1 MKKMIARL
9 TVFVLL
15 NAFCIMSYAQKDI
28 YEMLVY
34 KLKTAEQITATDN
47 FLKDA
52 YLPAMHRL
60 GIKQIG
66 VFKPVANDTAEIKK
80 IILLVQ
86 YISLDV
92 WQKTKS
98 NINTDPVYLNAAK
111 SFSDPD
117 TGHLPYV
124 RLESTIMEAFPDQP
138 KLIPTSLKSN
148 PDALYELRSYESPTE
163 ELHRVK
169 VNMFNAGGEVILFK
183 RLDFQAVFYSDVL
196 SGSRMPNLIY
206 MVVFANAAAKEE
218 HWKAFGSSPEWK
230 TISVD
235 PKYRNN
241 VSVSHIDSW
250 LLKRTAYSDL

>member
-1 MKKMIARL
+1 
-9 TVFVLL
+9 
-15 NAFCIMSYAQKDI
+15 MSYAQKDI

-80 IILLVQ
+80 IIVLVQ

-92 WQKTKS
+92 WQRTKS
-98 NINTDPVYLNAAK
+98 NINMDLVYESAAK
-111 SFSDPD
+111 SFADAD
-117 TGHLPYV
+117 TSHLPYV

>member
-1 MKKMIARL
+1 MKKMIARI
-9 TVFVLL
+9 TVFALL
-15 NAFCIMSYAQKDI
+15 NTFCIMSYAQKDI

-80 IILLVQ
+80 IIVLVQ

-92 WQKTKS
+92 WQRTKS
-98 NINTDPVYLNAAK
+98 NINMDLVYESAAK
-111 SFSDPD
+111 SFADAD
-117 TGHLPYV
+117 TSHLPYV

>member
-1 MKKMIARL
+1 MKKQIARL
-9 TVFVLL
+9 TGFILM
-15 NAFCIMSYAQKDI
+15 NAFCVIAYAQKDI
-28 YEMLVY
+28 YEILVY
-34 KLKTAEQITATDN
+34 KLKSADQVNATDN
-47 FLKDA
+47 YLKDA
-52 YLPAMHRL
+52 YMPAMHRL
-60 GIKQIG
+60 GIKQVG
-66 VFKPVANDTAEIKK
+66 VFKPVSNDTAEIKK
-80 IILLVQ
+80 IVVLVQ

-163 ELHRVK
+163 ELHRIK
-169 VNMFNAGGEVILFK
+169 VNMFNAGGEVTLFK
-183 RLDFQAVFYSDVL
+183 RLDFQAVIYSDVL

-206 MVVFANAAAKEE
+206 MVVFANATAREE
-218 HWKAFGSSPEWK
+218 HWKAFGSSTEWK

-235 PKYRNN
+235 PQYRNN
-241 VSVSHIDSW
+241 VSVSHIESW
-250 LLKRTAYSDL
+250 LMKRTAYSDL